1 MASRSGWLVAAGL
14 LSVFSSAAFA
24 DAADRLDAF
33 LAGLDTV
40 SSRFEQRLLDEQR
53 NLLEEARGT
62 VLIDRPGRFRFEY
75 AEPPQL
81 IVGDGA
87 RVWIYDPELAQATV
101 RDIDAALGSTPAVLL
116 TSDRPVRE
124 WFRVRALDAREGLDV
139 FALEPKVEDA
149 PFTRIG
155 LAFIGGGPAAHG
167 ARRPV
172 RPDLPDSVH
181 RHPAPTGHP
190 GRGVHVHSAGGRGRD
205 RCGSVSPRRP
215 EARE

>member
-53 NLLEEARGT
+53 NLLEEASGT

-81 IVGDGA
+81 IIGDGA

-116 TSDRPVRE
+116 TSDRPVGE

-155 LAFIGGGPAAHG
+155 LAFIGGDL
-167 ARRPV
+167 RRMELV
-172 RPDLPDSVH
+172 DQFGQTSLIQFTDIR
-181 RHPAPTGHP
+181 RHPDIPAGAFTFTPP
-190 GRGVHVHSAGGRGRD
+190 EGVDVIDAD
-205 RCGSVSPRRP
+205 R
-215 EARE
+215 

>member
-1 MASRSGWLVAAGL
+1 MVFRLGRLIVAGL
-14 LSVFSSAAFA
+14 LSMSSTAAFA

-75 AEPPQL
+75 TDPPQL
-81 IVGDGA
+81 IVGDGT

-116 TSDRPVRE
+116 TSERPVRE
-124 WFRVRALDAREGLDV
+124 WFRVKALDAREGLDV
-139 FALEPKVEDA
+139 FALEPKAEDA

-155 LAFIGGGPAAHG
+155 LAFIGGDLRRMELVDQFGQTSLIQFTDIRRQPDIPAG
-167 ARRPV
+167 AFTFMP
-172 RPDLPDSVH
+172 
-181 RHPAPTGHP
+181 PA
-190 GRGVHVHSAGGRGRD
+190 GVDVIDAND
-205 RCGSVSPRRP
+205 
-215 EARE
+215 

>member
-1 MASRSGWLVAAGL
+1 MASRSGWLVVAGWLSAGL
-14 LSVFSSAAFA
+14 FSMFSSAVFA

-116 TSDRPVRE
+116 TSDRPVGE
-124 WFRVRALDAREGLDV
+124 WFRVRTLDAREGLDV
-139 FALEPKVEDA
+139 FVLEPKAEDA

-155 LAFIGGGPAAHG
+155 LAFIGGDLRRMELVDQFGQTSLIQFTDIR
-167 ARRPV
+167 RRP
-172 RPDLPDSVH
+172 DI
-181 RHPAPTGHP
+181 PAGAFTFIPP
-190 GRGVHVHSAGGRGRD
+190 EGVDVIDAD
-205 RCGSVSPRRP
+205 R
-215 EARE
+215 

>member
-1 MASRSGWLVAAGL
+1 MVSRSGWLLATGL
-14 LSVFSSAAFA
+14 FWMFSTAVLA

-62 VLIDRPGRFRFEY
+62 LLIDRPGRFRFEY
-75 AEPPQL
+75 TEPSQL

-116 TSDRPVRE
+116 TSDRSVRA
-124 WFRVRALDAREGLDV
+124 WFRVQAVDAREGLDV
-139 FALEPKVEDA
+139 FALEPKAEDA

-155 LAFIGGGPAAHG
+155 LAFVGGDL
-167 ARRPV
+167 RRMELV
-172 RPDLPDSVH
+172 DQFGQTSLIQFSDIRHRPDI
-181 RHPAPTGHP
+181 PAGAFTFTPP
-190 GRGVHVHSAGGRGRD
+190 EGVDVIDAD
-205 RCGSVSPRRP
+205 R
-215 EARE
+215 